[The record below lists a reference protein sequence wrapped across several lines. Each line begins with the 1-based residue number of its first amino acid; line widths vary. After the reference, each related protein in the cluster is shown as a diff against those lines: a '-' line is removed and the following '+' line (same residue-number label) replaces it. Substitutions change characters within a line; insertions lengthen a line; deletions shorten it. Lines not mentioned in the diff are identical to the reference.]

1 MSDNKE
7 ELGYEV
13 VEEDDGAEFDGS
25 GAVEEGG
32 CDGDCEGCSGSCEGC
47 HGSCSQQDLRAQA
60 HPMSHVKRVIG
71 VVSGKGGVGKSL
83 ITSLSAVMMQR
94 KGFKAGILDADMTG
108 PSIPLSFGIHSRAQ
122 ANAYGILPTMSEKGV
137 GVMSVNLFLDD
148 ETQPVVWRGA
158 IVANTVKQFWTDV
171 VWGDVDY
178 LFVDMPPGTGDVPLT
193 IFQSLPVDGIIVV
206 TSPQELVGMIVTKAV
221 RMAQMMDIPI
231 LGIVENMSWFRC
243 ENCGEKHYIYGKS
256 RLEEAAAQFG
266 LKILARLPIRSDVAA
281 AVDAGRIEDV
291 DFPEMEQVA
300 AEIADALP
308 VDTAEEKA

>member
-1 MSDNKE
+1 MADNKE
-7 ELGYEV
+7 ELGYEI
-13 VEEDDGAEFDGS
+13 VEEDDGSQGDYNGETAEDS
-25 GAVEEGG
+25 
-32 CDGDCEGCSGSCEGC
+32 CDGNCEGCSGSCEGC
-47 HGSCSQQDLRAQA
+47 SGSCSQQDLRAQA
-60 HPMSHVKRVIG
+60 HPMSHVKRVVG

-83 ITSLSAVMMQR
+83 ITSLAAVMMNR
-94 KGFKAGILDADMTG
+94 RGYKTGILDADMTG
-108 PSIPLSFGIHSRAQ
+108 PSIPLGFGVHSRAQ
-122 ANAYGILPTMSEKGV
+122 ANSYGILPTETEKGI
-137 GVMSVNLFLDD
+137 GIMSVNLFLDE
-148 ETQPVVWRGA
+148 ETEPVIWRGA

-206 TSPQELVGMIVTKAV
+206 ASPQELVGMIVTKAV

-256 RLEEAAAQFG
+256 RLEEAAAKYG
-266 LKILARLPIRSDVAA
+266 LKILARLPIRPDIAA
-281 AVDAGRIEDV
+281 AVDAGKIEDV

-300 AEIADALP
+300 AEITAALP
-308 VDTAEEKA
+308 VDGAEDKT

>member
-1 MSDNKE
+1 MENKE

-13 VEEDDGAEFDGS
+13 VEEDGGVQDSCDGNCE
-25 GAVEEGG
+25 G
-32 CDGDCEGCSGSCEGC
+32 CDGNCEGCS
-47 HGSCSQQDLRAQA
+47 GSCSQQDLRAQA
-60 HPMSHVKRVIG
+60 HPMSHVKRVVG

-94 KGFKAGILDADMTG
+94 RGFKAGILDADMTG
-108 PSIPLSFGIHSRAQ
+108 PSIPLGFGIHSRAQ
-122 ANAYGILPTMSEKGV
+122 ANSYGILPTMSEKGI

-171 VWGDVDY
+171 IWGDVDY

-256 RLEEAAAQFG
+256 RLEEAAAQYG
-266 LKILARLPIRSDVAA
+266 LKILARLPIRADVAA

-291 DFPEMEQVA
+291 EFPEMEQVA
-300 AEIADALP
+300 AEITAALP
-308 VDTAEEKA
+308 TEGAEDKT